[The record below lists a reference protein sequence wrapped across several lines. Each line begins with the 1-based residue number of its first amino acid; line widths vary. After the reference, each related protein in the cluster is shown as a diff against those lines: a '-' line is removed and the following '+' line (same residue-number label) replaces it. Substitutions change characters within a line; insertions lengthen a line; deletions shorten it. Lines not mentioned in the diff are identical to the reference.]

1 MHAVVDEATTRDK
14 MGIIANDGSTV
25 ESIHGQLASEEM
37 EAATSEASSIK
48 IEGEMKVMA
57 ANCSTESNSDI
68 DESTGN
74 AAVNV
79 DCSSAAENCVDRDG
93 TREDHH
99 LEDKQISALMEH
111 KKQRHQQ
118 LLMQHINQLRQ
129 LQNIHKTQQRKR
141 QLNDVPYSRPTKP
154 QREPRQDQW
163 LQEHRQKRKHNL
175 KQQSKQQQKQSRQQL
190 QKEKQ
195 LLQVNETGHDP
206 DQSASLPCDGKSTS
220 DDEDHTLDM
229 SCSTTTTTV
238 DQTESQCNTT
248 EPVGSESKRKIESTH
263 YGNDMLYGPT
273 SSVRAKSST
282 SENYNTTSDD
292 DVSDAEPRQ
301 TLLEETPAED
311 ADASQSTACEK
322 HSTWTPSKPQADDL
336 DHNTSELTEEK
347 NGSESSKT
355 ICESAAETLKG
366 LPAIQPVN
374 DVQGDVQPPHKIED
388 TEEVDVA
395 TITMTAVSE
404 NTAGTTVDVTHKEPL
419 QNPRVAGEDNT
430 DDTAVTCSTAVTVGK
445 ISPDQLLHDIK
456 MMEIQI
462 RSISKRDQAASAN
475 KQRSPV
481 KDAGSSYSN
490 ALHLCSSAED
500 KTRSTSLSAE
510 DNIRSQSLTNATSG
524 SVEAEVQKD
533 GDQNGHICEDDALT
547 EKVNDDASQV
557 NTRHRPGRSLLD
569 SGFDGGAQPAHEE
582 DIKFVP
588 LSTSFTLI
596 EDCDQPSEDVD
607 SDSFLANQH
616 HQRKRWID
624 SDWGH
629 VLADTERRAA
639 GKQPQTN
646 APSSVDYLLTVAPG
660 QIDCSA
666 DYLLTV
672 APAQID
678 DEESTRQGQTRNGS
692 HHPRGSPSSPERSQR
707 TARSASPLR
716 RPVVF
721 CPPISA
727 DHDTPP
733 ASKMLFCR

>member
-14 MGIIANDGSTV
+14 MESIADDGSTGK
-25 ESIHGQLASEEM
+25 SNHGQL
-37 EAATSEASSIK
+37 EAGEVEGVTSEISSI
-48 IEGEMKVMA
+48 ENDGEIKVEA
-57 ANCSTESNSDI
+57 ANCSTESNSAI

-74 AAVNV
+74 TADNV
-79 DCSSAAENCVDRDG
+79 DCSAATENCVEQSDG
-93 TREDHH
+93 TKEDHH

-163 LQEHRQKRKHNL
+163 LQEHRQKRKQNL

-206 DQSASLPCDGKSTS
+206 DQRASLPCGGKSAS
-220 DDEDHTLDM
+220 DDEGHTLDM

-238 DQTESQCNTT
+238 DQAESQCNTT
-248 EPVGSESKRKIESTH
+248 EPVGSESNRKVESTH

-273 SSVRAKSST
+273 SAVRAKSST
-282 SENYNTTSDD
+282 RENYNTTSEEEG
-292 DVSDAEPRQ
+292 VSDAEPRQ
-301 TLLEETPAED
+301 TLLDETPAKD
-311 ADASQSTACEK
+311 AEVSQSTACENS
-322 HSTWTPSKPQADDL
+322 STCTPSKTRTDGL
-336 DHNTSELTEEK
+336 DHNTSVEEK
-347 NGSESSKT
+347 DGSDSSET
-355 ICESAAETLKG
+355 ICKRSAETLEG
-366 LPAIQPVN
+366 LSTKQSINVVKE
-374 DVQGDVQPPHKIED
+374 DVQLPHK
-388 TEEVDVA
+388 TEGADEVDVA

-430 DDTAVTCSTAVTVGK
+430 DVTTVTCGTAVTVGK

-500 KTRSTSLSAE
+500 KTRSTSLTAE
-510 DNIRSQSLTNATSG
+510 YNIRSQSLTNATSG
-524 SVEAEVQKD
+524 SVEAEGQK
-533 GDQNGHICEDDALT
+533 GCDQNGQTCEDDAQT
-547 EKVNDDASQV
+547 ANVNDAASQV
-557 NTRHRPGRSLLD
+557 NKRHRPGRSLLD

-639 GKQPQTN
+639 GKQPPTN

-672 APAQID
+672 APAQIG

-721 CPPISA
+721 CPPIST
-727 DHDTPP
+727 DQDNPP
-733 ASKMLFCR
+733 ASKMLSNR

>member
-1 MHAVVDEATTRDK
+1 MHGGADEATTRDT
-14 MGIIANDGSTV
+14 M
-25 ESIHGQLASEEM
+25 ESIADDASTGKSNHGQLAAEEM
-37 EAATSEASSIK
+37 EAATSGESSKESHGEIKVEA
-48 IEGEMKVMA
+48 A
-57 ANCSTESNSDI
+57 HFATESNSNI
-68 DESTGN
+68 DESSGKATD
-74 AAVNV
+74 NV
-79 DCSSAAENCVDRDG
+79 DCSAAAENCVEHDC
-93 TREDHH
+93 TKEDHN

-129 LQNIHKTQQRKR
+129 LQNIHKIQQRKR

-163 LQEHRQKRKHNL
+163 LQEHRQKRKQNL

-195 LLQVNETGHDP
+195 LLQVNEPSHDP
-206 DQSASLPCDGKSTS
+206 DHCATLPCDGKS
-220 DDEDHTLDM
+220 DERNTLLDM
-229 SCSTTTTTV
+229 SCTTITTTV

-248 EPVGSESKRKIESTH
+248 EPVGSESKRKVESTH

-273 SSVRAKSST
+273 SAVRAKSST
-282 SENYNTTSDD
+282 SENCVTTSED

-311 ADASQSTACEK
+311 AEVSQSTACENS
-322 HSTWTPSKPQADDL
+322 STCTPSKTQADGL
-336 DHNTSELTEEK
+336 DDNTSEVTEEK
-347 NGSESSKT
+347 DGSDSSKT
-355 ICESAAETLKG
+355 VGKSAVENLKD
-366 LPAIQPVN
+366 LPSKQSV
-374 DVQGDVQPPHKIED
+374 DVQGDAQLPHK
-388 TEEVDVA
+388 TEGTDEVGVA
-395 TITMTAVSE
+395 TITVAAVSE
-404 NTAGTTVDVTHKEPL
+404 NTAETTVDVTHTESL

-430 DDTAVTCSTAVTVGK
+430 DDTVVTCGTAVTIGK
-445 ISPDQLLHDIK
+445 ISPDKLLHDIK

-475 KQRSPV
+475 KQRSPA

-500 KTRSTSLSAE
+500 KTRSTSLTDE

-524 SVEAEVQKD
+524 SVEADRQK
-533 GDQNGHICEDDALT
+533 GCDQNGQICEDDALP
-547 EKVNDDASQV
+547 EKVNDEASQI
-557 NTRHRPGRSLLD
+557 NSRNRPGRSLLD

-588 LSTSFTLI
+588 LSTSFTVI
-596 EDCDQPSEDVD
+596 EPCDQPSEDVD

-639 GKQPQTN
+639 GKQPPTN

-672 APAQID
+672 APAQIG

-721 CPPISA
+721 CPPIST
-727 DHDTPP
+727 DHDTPL
-733 ASKMLFCR
+733 ASKMLSCR

>member
-1 MHAVVDEATTRDK
+1 MHASADDATTRETT
-14 MGIIANDGSTV
+14 GSIANDGSTV
-25 ESIHGQLASEEM
+25 AAGEM
-37 EAATSEASSIK
+37 EGETSEASSIK
-48 IEGEMKVMA
+48 IDGEIKVMA
-57 ANCSTESNSDI
+57 ANCSTESKNDI

-74 AAVNV
+74 AADNV
-79 DCSSAAENCVDRDG
+79 DCSAAADNCVEQSDG

-163 LQEHRQKRKHNL
+163 LQEHRQKRKQNL

-195 LLQVNETGHDP
+195 LLKVNEPGHDP
-206 DQSASLPCDGKSTS
+206 DQRATLPCAGESAN
-220 DDEDHTLDM
+220 ERNTLDT
-229 SCSTTTTTV
+229 SCTTITTTIH
-238 DQTESQCNTT
+238 QTESQCNTT

-263 YGNDMLYGPT
+263 YGNDMLYEPT
-273 SSVRAKSST
+273 SAVRAKPST
-282 SENYNTTSDD
+282 SENGVTTSED
-292 DVSDAEPRQ
+292 DVSDVEPRQ

-311 ADASQSTACEK
+311 AEVSQSTACENS
-322 HSTWTPSKPQADDL
+322 STCTPSKPQGDDL
-336 DHNTSELTEEK
+336 DHNISIATEEK
-347 NGSESSKT
+347 DCSDSSNT
-355 ICESAAETLKG
+355 ICKGSAETLKG

-374 DVQGDVQPPHKIED
+374 EVQGDVQPPHKSEGTD
-388 TEEVDVA
+388 EVEVA
-395 TITMTAVSE
+395 TITITAVSE

-430 DDTAVTCSTAVTVGK
+430 DVTTVTCGTAVTVGK

-500 KTRSTSLSAE
+500 KTRSTSLTAE

-524 SVEAEVQKD
+524 SVEAEGQK
-533 GDQNGHICEDDALT
+533 GCDQNGQTCEDDAQT
-547 EKVNDDASQV
+547 AKVNDEASQV
-557 NTRHRPGRSLLD
+557 NKRHRPGRSLLD

-582 DIKFVP
+582 NIKFVP

-639 GKQPQTN
+639 GKQPPTN

-672 APAQID
+672 APAQIG

-721 CPPISA
+721 CPPIST
-727 DHDTPP
+727 DQDNPP
-733 ASKMLFCR
+733 ASKMLSNR